1 MSDSKMKK
9 NKGLITAIINFGERV
24 IPSALVI
31 AIILTII
38 ATVLTL
44 IFTDSNLFDIVKY
57 WGNGFWVLLTFSMQ
71 MTLIVVTGYI
81 LATTSFFKKLIKVV
95 ASIPKSPPQAVVIA
109 ALASMLIAL
118 INWGLA
124 LIVAAFLAREIVKKV
139 PDVDYRLLVAS
150 GYLGLGTTWHGG
162 LSASSPLL
170 ISTPGH
176 FLKEII
182 GVVPISETIFSPLN
196 LIMLGII
203 IPICCLLAWRLHP
216 SKEETV
222 RIDPIVLDQLKE
234 FTPPTLPEN
243 PTTAEKLSHS
253 PIFSYVTGVAG
264 LVWIVWFIST
274 KGFMMI
280 NLNTVIFIFLIVGII
295 LHKTPASLEK
305 AAMEGTGSAWGV
317 VLQFPF
323 YAGIYGIIMYSG
335 LSEVIAGWFVA
346 ISTPRSFPV
355 ITYIYSAIMNYFVPS
370 GGSKWALEAPY
381 LAPAAKEL
389 GVSVTNFVMPYCYG
403 DMTTNLLQPFW
414 ALPLLGLTK
423 LKFRDIIGFDLIF
436 AGITFIIILILFYIL
451 PGIL

>member
-1 MSDSKMKK
+1 MNKEIKK
-9 NKGLITAIINFGERV
+9 GGVIGALTNFGERV
-24 IPSALVI
+24 IPSAFVI

-38 ATVLTL
+38 VVVIAL

-57 WGNGFWVLLTFSMQ
+57 WGNGFWELLTFSMQ
-71 MTLIVVTGYI
+71 MTLIIVTGYI
-81 LATTSFFKKLIKVV
+81 LAASPFFKKIIDKI
-95 ASIPKSPPQAVVIA
+95 ADIPKSPPQAVAIA
-109 ALASMLIAL
+109 ALTSMLVAF

-124 LIVAAFLAREIVKKV
+124 LIVAAFLARAIVRKV
-139 PDVDYRLLVAS
+139 PEVDYRLLVAS
-150 GYLGLGTTWHGG
+150 GYLGLGISWHGG
-162 LSASSPLL
+162 LSASAPLL

-176 FLKEII
+176 FLEGIM

-196 LIMLGII
+196 LIMLGVL
-203 IPICCLLAWRLHP
+203 IPVCCLLAWRLHP
-216 SKEETV
+216 SKENTV
-222 RIDPIVLDQLKE
+222 RVDPTVLDQLKE

-243 PTTAEKLSHS
+243 PTTSEKLSHS

-264 LVWIVWFIST
+264 LIWIGWFIFT

-323 YAGIYGIIMYSG
+323 YAGIFGIIMYSG
-335 LSEVIAGWFVA
+335 LSEVIAGWFIA

-381 LAPAAKEL
+381 LAPAAKAL
-389 GVSVTNFVMPYCYG
+389 GVNTTNFVMPYCYG

-423 LKFRDIIGFDLIF
+423 LKFRDIIGFNLIF
-436 AGITFIIILILFYIL
+436 AIVSFIIIIVLFSIL